1 MANSQCLLWAF
12 FGKKKSG
19 KKIDTQLSKQLKF
32 ENVNKKKFQI
42 EHIID
47 SIVYVKNLKIESFR
61 GCII

>member
-32 ENVNKKKFQI
+32 ENVNKKSSKS
-42 EHIID
+42 
-47 SIVYVKNLKIESFR
+47 SILLIRSFMLKI
-61 GCII
+61 